1 MAESADF
8 FERFA
13 MQPVDATGFDAALA
27 AAPDLA
33 CVYFWGEHCF
43 NCEQFKNAV
52 QITPQRLQALGVSW
66 LHANVYADTA
76 LGRRFGLHGVPAFY
90 FFAAGRK
97 LGRITGWQGF
107 EHFAGVV
114 ADLRARLASE
124 KQTEDSVQTA

>member
-1 MAESADF
+1 MAESTDF

-13 MQPVDATGFDAALA
+13 MEPVDAAGFDAALA
-27 AAPDLA
+27 AAPDLV
-33 CVYFWGEHCF
+33 CVYFWGENCF
-43 NCEQFKNAV
+43 NCEQFKNAA
-52 QITPQRLQALGVSW
+52 QIAPQRLQA
-66 LHANVYADTA
+66 HANVYADTA

-97 LGRITGWQGF
+97 LGRITGWQGV